1 MNEVALHPIGPT
13 AFGTLMESLTDLRY
27 QLDDAERR
35 GIRMETR
42 LVKLMAHHGLDEQ
55 GNALR
60 KQVRI
65 VTRPSGL

>member
-1 MNEVALHPIGPT
+1 MNEVSLHPIGPI
-13 AFGTLMESLTDLRY
+13 AFDALMESLTDLRY

-60 KQVRI
+60 KQIKLVH
-65 VTRPSGL
+65 RPQGQ

>member
-13 AFGTLMESLTDLRY
+13 AFDALMESFTDLRY

-60 KQVRI
+60 KQIKLVH
-65 VTRPSGL
+65 RPQGQ